1 MKALALLTAALS
13 VAVSASVP
21 KPPVLC
27 VDTPELE
34 SVLCPGQDV
43 HRIFTLREGCEEPKL
58 AFHNC
63 SDPPPEDKNNF
74 APEPLH
80 CDATGADPSFC
91 IEPGYDEHGPGP
103 IDDGAPG
110 APTVDHPE
118 P

>member
-1 MKALALLTAALS
+1 MIRALILLVLS
-13 VAVSASVP
+13 AAVSASVP
-21 KPPVLC
+21 KPPILC
-27 VDTPELE
+27 VDVPELD
-34 SVLCPGQDV
+34 SSFCPGQDV
-43 HRIFTLREGCEEPKL
+43 RMIFTQREGCEEPKL

-63 SDPPPEDKNNF
+63 ANPPAEDPNDF

-80 CDATGADPSFC
+80 CDAPGADPSFC
-91 IEPGYDEHGPGP
+91 IEAGYDEHGPGP